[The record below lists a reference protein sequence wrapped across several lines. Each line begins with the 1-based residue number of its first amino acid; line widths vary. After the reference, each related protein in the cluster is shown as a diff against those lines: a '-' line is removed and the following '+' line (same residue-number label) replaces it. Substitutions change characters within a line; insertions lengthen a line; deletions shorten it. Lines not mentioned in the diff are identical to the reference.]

1 MTTVRNRVGMK
12 TVGGDAGKMAD
23 EASSNESFARR
34 GNGNPGLR
42 TLDSLYYYYSHSGG

>member
-1 MTTVRNRVGMK
+1 MTTVSNRVGLS

-23 EASSNESFARR
+23 ETANNESFAKR

-42 TLDSLYYYYSHSGG
+42 TLDSLYYDFARIK

>member
-1 MTTVRNRVGMK
+1 MTTVSIRV

-23 EASSNESFARR
+23 ETENHESFARR

-42 TLDSLYYYYSHSGG
+42 TLDSLYYDYARIK